1 MQQESISDVQ
11 NQIEQ
16 FTHVVSSCMIAP
28 ALPEHSKS
36 QQRGVHYLTTHPL
49 IINTCCV
56 GLDAIDGLWVTVALI
71 AIRAEYIRT
80 RRRRT
85 SSSDIAGRQCNNRA
99 QSRYYKSCTRFIIC
113 VHYVR
118 PTHCDPRR
126 LWGSRGGQIGW
137 FSGGL
142 AVLHSTWPKQ

>member
-56 GLDAIDGLWVTVALI
+56 GLDAIDGLLVTVALI

-99 QSRYYKSCTRFIIC
+99 QSRYYKSCTPFIC
-113 VHYVR
+113 GHHVW
-118 PTHCDPRR
+118 PTHVTHVDFEDHEVVR
-126 LWGSRGGQIGW
+126 SVD

-142 AVLHSTWPKQ
+142 AVLHPT